1 MHSMTDQ
8 TISIS
13 PEPRGGP
20 TRGELGGRPSP
31 GAALASQ
38 IADAKAKRDRSKSVR
53 PLRDLAPSIW
63 AHRGLAAGALAAL
76 IGSTAMTLGLTGGV
90 RLVMDHGFG
99 QASSS
104 GGGSTATLDRYFLI
118 LVAVAALLALFTAS
132 RVYFVNR
139 LGERVVADL
148 RKQVYAHVL
157 KLDQAYFL
165 QIRTGEVLS
174 RMTADMAI
182 VESMA
187 GANASVALRN
197 LLMVIGGLTVLFFVS
212 PKLTF
217 CVLLIIPATVLPLLV
232 FGRRVRR
239 LSVQAQDRFADAV
252 GFAGE
257 TLDQLDTVQAFGRER
272 SAGERF
278 GGAVDH
284 AFTAAV
290 DRIQARALLTAF
302 VMLFMFCGV
311 AFVLWLGA
319 ESVRAGTMTGGALAQ
334 FVFVAVLAAGSVGAL
349 GEVWGEVQKAAG
361 AMERINELLA
371 ARPAI
376 AAPAHPIALPV
387 PPRGEIVFDDVT
399 FHYPGRPDLPA
410 LNGFSLT
417 VRPGETVA
425 LVGPSGGGKS
435 TVLRLLLRF
444 YDPQGGAIRIDGVDL
459 RDADPSE
466 VRARLALVAQDAA
479 LFSGSAFDN
488 IAFGREGASE
498 ADSRAAAQAAQ
509 AEGFLKALPE
519 GFSGNLGERGKSLSG
534 GQRQRM
540 AIARALV
547 RNAPILL
554 LDEATSALDA
564 ENEHL
569 VQRALDEAMT
579 GRTTLVVA
587 HRLATVL
594 RADRIVVMENGRV
607 SEQGRHVD
615 LAGGGGL
622 YARLA
627 KLQFQTQDL

>member
-1 MHSMTDQ
+1 MTDQ
-8 TISIS
+8 TISIA
-13 PEPRGGP
+13 PESHGGP
-20 TRGELGGRPSP
+20 HGGPVGGPRGRPSP

-38 IADAKAKRDRSKSVR
+38 IADAKAKRSKSKTVR
-53 PLRDLAPSIW
+53 PLRDLLPSIW
-63 AHRGLAAGALAAL
+63 THRGLAAGALTAL
-76 IGSTAMTLGLTGGV
+76 VGSTAMTLGLTGGV

-99 QASSS
+99 Q
-104 GGGSTATLDRYFLI
+104 GSAATLDRYFLI

-148 RKQVYAHVL
+148 RKRVYAHVL
-157 KLDQAYFL
+157 DLDQAYFL
-165 QIRTGEVLS
+165 HIRTGEVLS

-197 LLMVIGGLTVLFFVS
+197 LLMVVGGLALMAFVS
-212 PKLTF
+212 AKLTLF
-217 CVLLIIPATVLPLLV
+217 VLLIIPAAVLPLLV

-239 LSVQAQDRFADAV
+239 LSVQAQDRFAEAV

-257 TLDQLDTVQAFGRER
+257 TLDQLDTVQAFGREL
-272 SAGERF
+272 SSGQRF
-278 GGAVDH
+278 A
-284 AFTAAV
+284 AAV
-290 DRIQARALLTAF
+290 EYAFRASVARIQARAFLTVF

-319 ESVRAGTMTGGALAQ
+319 QSVRTGAMSGGALTQ

-376 AAPAHPIALPV
+376 AAPPRPITLPL
-387 PPRGEIVFDDVT
+387 PARGEIEFDDVS

-410 LNGFSLT
+410 LNGFSL
-417 VRPGETVA
+417 RIAPGETVA
-425 LVGPSGGGKS
+425 LVGPSGAGKS

-444 YDPQGGAIRIDGVDL
+444 YDPQGGVIRIDGVNL
-459 RDADPSE
+459 RDADPKE
-466 VRARLALVAQDAA
+466 VRARLALVAQDAG
-479 LFSGSAFDN
+479 LFSGSASDN
-488 IAFGREGASE
+488 IAFGHEEASE
-498 ADSRAAAQAAQ
+498 AAVQAAAKAAQ
-509 AEGFLKALPE
+509 AEAFLNALPE
-519 GFSGNLGERGKSLSG
+519 GFSSNLGERGKSLSG

-594 RADRIVVMENGRV
+594 RADRIVVMENGQV
-607 SEQGRHVD
+607 SQQGRHAD
-615 LAGGGGL
+615 LVAGGGL

-627 KLQFQTQDL
+627 KLQFQIEDV

>member
-1 MHSMTDQ
+1 
-8 TISIS
+8 
-13 PEPRGGP
+13 
-20 TRGELGGRPSP
+20 
-31 GAALASQ
+31 LASQ
-38 IADAKAKRDRSKSVR
+38 IADAKAKRAKSKTVR
-53 PLRDLAPSIW
+53 PLRDLLPAIW
-63 AHRGLAAGALAAL
+63 AHRGLAAGALASL

-99 QASSS
+99 Q
-104 GGGSTATLDRYFLI
+104 GSATALDRYFVI
-118 LVAVAALLALFTAS
+118 LVAVAAVLALFTSS

-148 RKQVYAHVL
+148 RKRVYAHVL
-157 KLDQAYFL
+157 ELDQAYFL
-165 QIRTGEVLS
+165 HIRTGEVLS

-197 LLMVIGGLTVLFFVS
+197 LLMVVGGLALMAFVS
-212 PKLTF
+212 IKLTF
-217 CVLLIIPATVLPLLV
+217 FVLLIIPAAVLPLLV
-232 FGRRVRR
+232 FGRRVRK
-239 LSVQAQDRFADAV
+239 LSVQAQDRFAEAV

-272 SAGERF
+272 SSAQRF
-278 GGAVDH
+278 A
-284 AFTAAV
+284 AAV
-290 DRIQARALLTAF
+290 EYAFGASVARIQARAFLTAF

-319 ESVRAGTMTGGALAQ
+319 ESVRSGAMSGGALTQ

-371 ARPAI
+371 ARPGI
-376 AAPAHPIALPV
+376 AAPAHPIPLPV
-387 PPRGEIVFDDVT
+387 PALGEIVFEDVS

-410 LNGFSLT
+410 LNGFSL
-417 VRPGETVA
+417 RIAPGETVA
-425 LVGPSGGGKS
+425 LVGPSGAGKS

-444 YDPQGGAIRIDGVDL
+444 YDPQSGAIRIDGVNL
-459 RDADPSE
+459 RDSDPRE

-479 LFSGSAFDN
+479 LFSGSASDN
-488 IAFGREGASE
+488 IAFGHEDANE
-498 ADSRAAAQAAQ
+498 AGVLAAARAAQAD
-509 AEGFLKALPE
+509 GFLNALPQ
-519 GFSGNLGERGKSLSG
+519 GFAGQLGERGKSLSG

-569 VQRALDEAMT
+569 VQRALDEAIT

-594 RADRIVVMENGRV
+594 RADRIVVMENGQV
-607 SEQGRHVD
+607 SEQGRHAD
-615 LAGGGGL
+615 LVAGGGL

-627 KLQFQTQDL
+627 KLQFQSGIV

>member
-1 MHSMTDQ
+1 MTDQ
-8 TISIS
+8 TISIA
-13 PEPRGGP
+13 PEPQGGP
-20 TRGELGGRPSP
+20 VGGARGRPSP

-38 IADAKAKRDRSKSVR
+38 IADAKAKRAKSKTVR
-53 PLRDLAPSIW
+53 PLRDLLPAIW
-63 AHRGLAAGALAAL
+63 AHRGVAAGALGAL
-76 IGSTAMTLGLTGGV
+76 ICSTAATLGLTGGL

-99 QASSS
+99 Q
-104 GGGSTATLDRYFLI
+104 GSAAMLDRYFII

-148 RKQVYAHVL
+148 RKRVYAHVL
-157 KLDQAYFL
+157 ELDQAYFL

-197 LLMVIGGLTVLFFVS
+197 LLMVIGGLILMAVIS
-212 PKLTF
+212 PKLTL
-217 CVLLIIPATVLPLLV
+217 CVLLIIPTAVLPLVV

-239 LSVQAQDRFADAV
+239 LSVQAQDRFAEAV

-272 SAGERF
+272 SAGQRF
-278 GGAVDH
+278 AAAVEY
-284 AFTAAV
+284 AFTASVA
-290 DRIQARALLTAF
+290 RIQARALLTIF

-319 ESVRAGTMTGGALAQ
+319 QSVRVGTMSGGALTQ
-334 FVFVAVLAAGSVGAL
+334 FVLVAVLAAGSVGAL

-376 AAPAHPIALPV
+376 AAPARPMSLPV
-387 PPRGEIVFDDVT
+387 PPRGEIVFEDVS

-410 LNGFSLT
+410 LNGFNL
-417 VRPGETVA
+417 RIEPGETVA
-425 LVGPSGGGKS
+425 LVGPSGAGKS

-444 YDPQGGAIRIDGVDL
+444 YDPQGGTIRIDGVNL
-459 RDADPSE
+459 RDADPRE

-479 LFSGSAFDN
+479 LFSGSALDN
-488 IAFGREGASE
+488 IAFGREDAGE
-498 ADSRAAAQAAQ
+498 ADVVAAAKAAQ
-509 AEGFLKALPE
+509 AEGFLNALPQ

-594 RADRIVVMENGRV
+594 RADRIVVMEDGRV
-607 SEQGRHVD
+607 SEQGRHAD
-615 LAGGGGL
+615 LAAGGGL

-627 KLQFQTQDL
+627 KLQFQTGDI

>member
-1 MHSMTDQ
+1 MTDQ
-8 TISIS
+8 TISIA
-13 PEPRGGP
+13 PDAHGGP
-20 TRGELGGRPSP
+20 AGGPRGRPSP
-31 GAALASQ
+31 GATLASQ
-38 IADAKAKRDRSKSVR
+38 IAEAKAKRAKSKTVR
-53 PLRDLAPSIW
+53 PLRDLLPSIW
-63 AHRGLAAGALAAL
+63 AHRGLAAGALASL

-99 QASSS
+99 QGAA
-104 GGGSTATLDRYFLI
+104 ATLDRYFLI
-118 LVAVAALLALFTAS
+118 LVAVAAVLALFTSS

-148 RKQVYAHVL
+148 RKRVYAHVL
-157 KLDQAYFL
+157 ELDQAYFL

-197 LLMVIGGLTVLFFVS
+197 LLMVFGGLALMAFVS
-212 PKLTF
+212 AKLTL
-217 CVLLIIPATVLPLLV
+217 CVLLIIPAAVLPLLV
-232 FGRRVRR
+232 FGRRVRK
-239 LSVQAQDRFADAV
+239 LSVQAQDRFAEAV

-278 GGAVDH
+278 A
-284 AFTAAV
+284 AAV
-290 DRIQARALLTAF
+290 EYAFGASVARIQARALLTAF

-311 AFVLWLGA
+311 ALVLWLGA
-319 ESVRAGTMTGGALAQ
+319 ESVRSGAMSGGALTQ

-371 ARPAI
+371 ARPSI
-376 AAPAHPIALPV
+376 AAPARPIPLPV
-387 PPRGEIVFDDVT
+387 PARGEIVFEDVS
-399 FHYPGRPDLPA
+399 FHYPGRSDLPA
-410 LNGFSLT
+410 LNGFSL
-417 VRPGETVA
+417 RIAPGETVA
-425 LVGPSGGGKS
+425 LVGPSGAGKS

-444 YDPQGGAIRIDGVDL
+444 YDPQSGVIRIDGVNL
-459 RDADPSE
+459 RDADPRE

-479 LFSGSAFDN
+479 LFSGSASDN
-488 IAFGREGASE
+488 IAFGYEEASE
-498 ADSRAAAQAAQ
+498 AGVQAAAKAAQAD
-509 AEGFLKALPE
+509 GFLNALPQ

-569 VQRALDEAMT
+569 VQRALDEAIT

-594 RADRIVVMENGRV
+594 RADRIVVMEDGRV
-607 SEQGRHVD
+607 SEQGRHAD
-615 LAGGGGL
+615 LVAGGGL

-627 KLQFQTQDL
+627 KLQFQTGELG

>member
-1 MHSMTDQ
+1 MVCMTDQ
-8 TISIS
+8 TISIA
-13 PEPRGGP
+13 PEPHGGP
-20 TRGELGGRPSP
+20 HGGPVAGPRGRPSP

-38 IADAKAKRDRSKSVR
+38 IAEAKAKRAKSKTVR
-53 PLRDLAPSIW
+53 PLRDLLPSIW

-76 IGSTAMTLGLTGGV
+76 IGSTAMTLSLPAGLG
-90 RLVMDHGFG
+90 LVMDHGFG
-99 QASSS
+99 H
-104 GGGSTATLDRYFLI
+104 GSATTLDRYFLV
-118 LVAVAALLALFTAS
+118 LVALAALLALFTSS

-148 RKQVYAHVL
+148 RKRVYAHVL
-157 KLDQAYFL
+157 ELDQAYFL
-165 QIRTGEVLS
+165 RIRTGEVLS

-182 VESMA
+182 IESMA
-187 GANASVALRN
+187 GSNASVALRN
-197 LLMVIGGLTVLFFVS
+197 MLTVIGGLAVMALVS
-212 PKLTF
+212 AKLTLF
-217 CVLLIIPATVLPLLV
+217 VLLIIPATVLPLLV
-232 FGRRVRR
+232 FGRRVRK
-239 LSVQAQDRFADAV
+239 LSVQAQDRFAEAV

-278 GGAVDH
+278 A
-284 AFTAAV
+284 AAV
-290 DRIQARALLTAF
+290 EYAFSASVARIQARAFLTAF

-319 ESVRAGTMTGGALAQ
+319 QSVRTGAMSPGSLTE
-334 FVFVAVLAAGSVGAL
+334 FVLVAVLAASSVGAL

-376 AAPAHPIALPV
+376 AAPARPISLPS
-387 PPRGEIVFDDVT
+387 PARGEIVFDDIS

-410 LNGFSLT
+410 LNGFSLR
-417 VRPGETVA
+417 VQPGETVA
-425 LVGPSGGGKS
+425 LVGPSGAGKS

-459 RDADPSE
+459 RDADPRE
-466 VRARLALVAQDAA
+466 VRARLALVAQDAS
-479 LFSGSAFDN
+479 LFSGSASDN
-488 IAFGREGASE
+488 IAFGLEGA
-498 ADSRAAAQAAQ
+498 ADAAVQAAAKAAQ
-509 AEGFLKALPE
+509 AEGFLKALPQ

-569 VQRALDEAMT
+569 VQKALDGAMT

-594 RADRIVVMENGRV
+594 RADRIVVMENGQV
-607 SEQGRHVD
+607 SEQGRHAD
-615 LAGGGGL
+615 LVAGGGL

-627 KLQFQTQDL
+627 KLQFQTGDL

>member
-1 MHSMTDQ
+1 MTDQ

-13 PEPRGGP
+13 PEPHAGSVASPR
-20 TRGELGGRPSP
+20 GRPTP

-38 IADAKAKRDRSKSVR
+38 IAEAKAKRATAKSVR
-53 PLRDLAPSIW
+53 PLRDLLPSIW
-63 AHRGLAAGALAAL
+63 AHRRLAAGALASL

-99 QASSS
+99 QGAA
-104 GGGSTATLDRYFLI
+104 ATLDRYFLI
-118 LVAVAALLALFTAS
+118 LVAVAAVLALFTSS

-148 RKQVYAHVL
+148 RKRVYAHVL

-187 GANASVALRN
+187 GSNASVALRN
-197 LLMVIGGLTVLFFVS
+197 LLTVIGGLAVMAFLS

-217 CVLLIIPATVLPLLV
+217 FVLLIIPAAVLPLLV

-239 LSVQAQDRFADAV
+239 LSVQAQDRFAEAM
-252 GFAGE
+252 GYAGE
-257 TLDQLDTVQAFGRER
+257 TLDQLDTVQAFGQER
-272 SAGERF
+272 SAGQRF
-278 GGAVDH
+278 A
-284 AFTAAV
+284 AAV
-290 DRIQARALLTAF
+290 EYAFSASLARIQARSFLTAF

-319 ESVRAGTMTGGALAQ
+319 QSVRTGAMSAGALTA
-334 FVFVAVLAAGSVGAL
+334 FVFDAVLAAGSVGAL

-361 AMERINELLA
+361 AMERITELLA
-371 ARPAI
+371 ARPTI
-376 AAPAHPIALPV
+376 AAPIHPISLPV
-387 PPRGEIVFDDVT
+387 PTRGEIVFENVS

-410 LNGFSLT
+410 LHGFNL
-417 VRPGETVA
+417 RIQPGETVA
-425 LVGPSGGGKS
+425 LVGPSGAGKS

-444 YDPQGGAIRIDGVDL
+444 YDPQGGVIRIDGVNL
-459 RDADPSE
+459 RDADPGE
-466 VRARLALVAQDAA
+466 VRSRLALVAQDAA
-479 LFSGSAFDN
+479 LFSGSAWDN
-488 IAFGREGASE
+488 IAFGSE
-498 ADSRAAAQAAQ
+498 TADEAGVQAAAAAAQAA
-509 AEGFLKALPE
+509 GFLNALPQ

-554 LDEATSALDA
+554 LDEATSSLDA

-569 VQRALDEAMT
+569 VQQALDEAIT

-607 SEQGRHVD
+607 SEEGRHAD
-615 LAGGGGL
+615 LVAGGGL

-627 KLQFQTQDL
+627 KLQFQTDDLGQAEL

>member
-1 MHSMTDQ
+1 MTDQ
-8 TISIS
+8 TISIT
-13 PEPRGGP
+13 PDPHGGAVGGP
-20 TRGELGGRPSP
+20 RGRPSP

-38 IADAKAKRDRSKSVR
+38 IADAKAKRAKSKTVG
-53 PLRDLAPSIW
+53 PLRDLLPSIW
-63 AHRGLAAGALAAL
+63 AHRGLAAGALVSL

-99 QASSS
+99 QGAA
-104 GGGSTATLDRYFLI
+104 ATLDRYFLI
-118 LVAVAALLALFTAS
+118 LVAVAAVLALFTSS

-148 RKQVYAHVL
+148 RKRVYAHVL
-157 KLDQAYFL
+157 ELDQAYFL

-197 LLMVIGGLTVLFFVS
+197 LLMVLGGLALMAFVS
-212 PKLTF
+212 AKLTL
-217 CVLLIIPATVLPLLV
+217 CVLLIIPAAVLPLLV
-232 FGRRVRR
+232 FGRRVRK
-239 LSVQAQDRFADAV
+239 LSVQAQDRFAEAV

-272 SAGERF
+272 SAGQRF
-278 GGAVDH
+278 A
-284 AFTAAV
+284 AAV
-290 DRIQARALLTAF
+290 EYAFSASVARIQARALLTAF

-311 AFVLWLGA
+311 ALVLWLGA
-319 ESVRAGTMTGGALAQ
+319 ESVRSGAMSGGALTQ

-376 AAPAHPIALPV
+376 AAPARPIPLPV
-387 PPRGEIVFDDVT
+387 PAHGEIEFDNVS

-410 LNGFSLT
+410 LNGFSL
-417 VRPGETVA
+417 RIAPGETIA

-444 YDPQGGAIRIDGVDL
+444 YDPQSGVIRIDGVNL
-459 RDADPSE
+459 RDADPRE
-466 VRARLALVAQDAA
+466 VRARLALVAQDAG
-479 LFSGSAFDN
+479 LFSGSASDN
-488 IAFGREGASE
+488 IAFGHEGASE
-498 ADSRAAAQAAQ
+498 AQVQAAAKAAQADA
-509 AEGFLKALPE
+509 FLNALPQ

-547 RNAPILL
+547 RDAPILL

-569 VQRALDEAMT
+569 VQRALDEAIA

-607 SEQGRHVD
+607 SEQGRHAD
-615 LAGGGGL
+615 LVASGGL

-627 KLQFQTQDL
+627 KLQFETGEL

>member
-1 MHSMTDQ
+1 MTDQ
-8 TISIS
+8 TISIT
-13 PEPRGGP
+13 PDPHGGP
-20 TRGELGGRPSP
+20 VGGPRGRPSP

-38 IADAKAKRDRSKSVR
+38 IADAKAKRAKSKSVR
-53 PLRDLAPSIW
+53 PLRELLPSIL
-63 AHRGLAAGALAAL
+63 AHRGLASGALAAL
-76 IGSTAMTLGLTGGV
+76 IGSTAMTLSLPAGLG
-90 RLVMDHGFG
+90 LVVDHGFG
-99 QASSS
+99 R
-104 GGGSTATLDRYFLI
+104 GSAAPLDRYFLI
-118 LVAVAALLALFTAS
+118 LIALAALLALFTAS

-148 RKQVYAHVL
+148 RKRVYAHVL
-157 KLDQAYFL
+157 ELDQAYFL

-187 GANASVALRN
+187 GSNASVALRN
-197 LLMVIGGLTVLFFVS
+197 LLTVIGGLAVMGFVS
-212 PKLTF
+212 LKLTL
-217 CVLLIIPATVLPLLV
+217 CVFLIIPAAVLPLLV

-239 LSVQAQDRFADAV
+239 LSVQAQDRFAEAV

-272 SAGERF
+272 SSGQRF
-278 GGAVDH
+278 SAAVEH
-284 AFTAAV
+284 AFSASVA
-290 DRIQARALLTAF
+290 RIRARAFLTAF

-319 ESVRAGTMTGGALAQ
+319 QSVRLGAMSPGALTE
-334 FVFVAVLAAGSVGAL
+334 FVFVAVFAAGSVGAL

-376 AAPAHPIALPV
+376 AAPAHPIPLPV
-387 PPRGEIVFDDVT
+387 PARGEIVFDDVS

-410 LNGFSLT
+410 LNGFSL
-417 VRPGETVA
+417 RIAPGETVA
-425 LVGPSGGGKS
+425 LVGPSGAGKS

-444 YDPQGGAIRIDGVDL
+444 YDPQGGMIRIDGVNL
-459 RDADPSE
+459 RDADPRE
-466 VRARLALVAQDAA
+466 VRARLALVAQDAG
-479 LFSGSAFDN
+479 LFSGSASDN
-488 IAFGREGASE
+488 IAFGHEDASE
-498 ADSRAAAQAAQ
+498 ASVQAAARAAQ
-509 AEGFLKALPE
+509 AETFLNALPE

-569 VQRALDEAMT
+569 VQRALYEAMT

-607 SEQGRHVD
+607 SAQGRHAD
-615 LAGGGGL
+615 LVAGGGL

-627 KLQFQTQDL
+627 KLQFQTEDL

>member
-1 MHSMTDQ
+1 MYCMTDQ
-8 TISIS
+8 TISIT
-13 PEPRGGP
+13 PDPHGGAVAGPR
-20 TRGELGGRPSP
+20 GRPSP

-38 IADAKAKRDRSKSVR
+38 IADAKAKRAKSKTVG
-53 PLRDLAPSIW
+53 PLRDLLPSIW
-63 AHRGLAAGALAAL
+63 AHRGLAAGALVSL

-99 QASSS
+99 QGAA
-104 GGGSTATLDRYFLI
+104 ATLDRYFLI
-118 LVAVAALLALFTAS
+118 LVAVAAVLALFTSS

-148 RKQVYAHVL
+148 RKRVYAHVL
-157 KLDQAYFL
+157 ELDQAYFL

-197 LLMVIGGLTVLFFVS
+197 LLMVLGGLALMAFVS
-212 PKLTF
+212 AKLTL
-217 CVLLIIPATVLPLLV
+217 CVLLIIPAAVLPLLV
-232 FGRRVRR
+232 FGRRVRK
-239 LSVQAQDRFADAV
+239 LSVQAQDRFAEAV

-272 SAGERF
+272 SAGQRF
-278 GGAVDH
+278 A
-284 AFTAAV
+284 AAV
-290 DRIQARALLTAF
+290 EYAFSASVARIQARALLTAF

-311 AFVLWLGA
+311 ALVLWLGA
-319 ESVRAGTMTGGALAQ
+319 ESVRSGAMSGGALTQ

-376 AAPAHPIALPV
+376 AAPARPIPLPV
-387 PPRGEIVFDDVT
+387 PAHGEIEFDNVS

-410 LNGFSLT
+410 LNGFSL
-417 VRPGETVA
+417 RIAPGETVA

-444 YDPQGGAIRIDGVDL
+444 YDPQSGVIRIDGVNL
-459 RDADPSE
+459 RDADPRE
-466 VRARLALVAQDAA
+466 VRARLALVAQDAG
-479 LFSGSAFDN
+479 LFSGSASDN
-488 IAFGREGASE
+488 IAFGHEGASE
-498 ADSRAAAQAAQ
+498 AQVQAAAKAAQADA
-509 AEGFLKALPE
+509 FLNALPQ
-519 GFSGNLGERGKSLSG
+519 GFSGNLGERGKGLSG

-569 VQRALDEAMT
+569 VQRALDGAMT

-607 SEQGRHVD
+607 SEQGRHAD
-615 LAGGGGL
+615 LVAGGGL

-627 KLQFQTQDL
+627 KLQFETGAML

>member
-1 MHSMTDQ
+1 MGPSGAVAAG
-8 TISIS
+8 
-13 PEPRGGP
+13 PR
-20 TRGELGGRPSP
+20 GRPSP

-38 IADAKAKRDRSKSVR
+38 IADAKAKRDKSKTVR
-53 PLRDLAPSIW
+53 PLRDLLPSIW

-76 IGSTAMTLGLTGGV
+76 IGSTAMTLSLPAGLG
-90 RLVMDHGFG
+90 LVMDRGFG
-99 QASSS
+99 H
-104 GGGSTATLDRYFLI
+104 GSATTLDRYFLV
-118 LVAVAALLALFTAS
+118 LVALAALLALFTSS

-148 RKQVYAHVL
+148 RKRVYAHVL
-157 KLDQAYFL
+157 ELDQAYFL
-165 QIRTGEVLS
+165 KIRTGEVLS

-187 GANASVALRN
+187 GSNASVALRN
-197 LLMVIGGLTVLFFVS
+197 LLTVIGGLAVMALVS
-212 PKLTF
+212 AKLTLF
-217 CVLLIIPATVLPLLV
+217 VLLIIPVTVLPLLV
-232 FGRRVRR
+232 FGRRVRK

-278 GGAVDH
+278 A
-284 AFTAAV
+284 AAV
-290 DRIQARALLTAF
+290 ESAFSASVSRIQARAFLTAF
-302 VMLFMFCGV
+302 VMLFMFCSV

-319 ESVRAGTMTGGALAQ
+319 QSVRTGAMSPGSLTE
-334 FVFVAVLAAGSVGAL
+334 FVLVAVLAASSVGAL

-371 ARPAI
+371 ARPGI
-376 AAPAHPIALPV
+376 AAPVHPIPLPV
-387 PPRGEIVFDDVT
+387 PARGEIAFEDVS

-410 LNGFSLT
+410 LNGFNL
-417 VRPGETVA
+417 RIAPGETVA

-444 YDPQGGAIRIDGVDL
+444 YDPQSGVIRIDGVNL
-459 RDADPSE
+459 RDADPRE

-479 LFSGSAFDN
+479 LFSGSASDN
-488 IAFGREGASE
+488 IAFGHEDASE
-498 ADSRAAAQAAQ
+498 AAVQAAAKAAQAD
-509 AEGFLKALPE
+509 GFLNALPQ

-569 VQRALDEAMT
+569 VQRALDEAIA

-607 SEQGRHVD
+607 SEQGRHAD
-615 LAGGGGL
+615 LVAGGGL

-627 KLQFQTQDL
+627 KLQFQTGDL